1 MPLWGI
7 TDGAEDKP
15 KYLTTEEKT
24 RTYADATGWK
34 IDKTV
39 GSRVQTELLVA
50 VSGGNNLATAIA
62 EATITSVYFK
72 DASYD
77 QGDTGTVVVVWNER
91 VDVTNG
97 ATLSVTGS
105 VDGAVTATSTAVTD
119 SNKAEFTFTVPATTQ
134 DLSIGA
140 QTISGTIVD
149 DGTSTVSDKAFVT
162 GDRVGAT
169 GTGTYADISVA

>member
-7 TDGAEDKP
+7 TTSDESKP

-77 QGDTGTVVVVWNER
+77 QGDTGTVVVAWNER

-97 ATLSVTGS
+97 ATLVVTGSVTGS
-105 VDGAVTATSTAVTD
+105 VTATASAVTD
-119 SNKAEFTFTVPATTQ
+119 SNKAEFTFTVPSQTE

-149 DGTSTVSDKAFVT
+149 DGTTTVSDKTFAT

>member
-7 TDGAEDKP
+7 TTSDESKP

-39 GSRVQTELLVA
+39 GSRTQTELLVA
-50 VSGGNNLATAIA
+50 VSGSNNLATALA
-62 EATITSVYFK
+62 AANITAVYFK
-72 DASYD
+72 EASYD
-77 QGDTGTVVVVWNER
+77 QGDTGTVVVAWNER
-91 VDVTNG
+91 VDVTSG
-97 ATLSVTGS
+97 ATLAVTGS
-105 VDGAVTATSTAVTD
+105 VSGSVTATSGAVTD
-119 SNKAEFTFTVPATTQ
+119 SNKAEFTFTVPSQTE

-162 GDRVGAT
+162 GDRIGAT